1 MYIHREIQTDQ
12 EIFEMYNA
20 LSKDSLIKMLIECN
34 KQLEQPLRAISI
46 DCETNKPKPKDYG
59 FKKLIESNNQHEQFE
74 IYTIGVDHATEESKD
89 ITVTSWID
97 NSGCRELRPIPE
109 GFDFNAPKSTYLR
122 QFDGLKPVPDGL
134 FDNMGCCE
142 IKPVPEGLFDDKYLN
157 WLNSRIEK
165 LRYEKDS
172 ETDLSR
178 KINIG
183 GKLCAYNQCLN
194 YYRTHLK

>member
-46 DCETNKPKPKDYG
+46 DCETNG
-59 FKKLIESNNQHEQFE
+59 SND
-74 IYTIGVDHATEESKD
+74 YTIGVDYATEDSKD
-89 ITVTSWID
+89 ITITSWID
-97 NSGCRELRPIPE
+97 GTGCRELRAIPDELFENISSDNFKTTFSQCDSIDFTPKELYGGIPE
-109 GFDFNAPKSTYLR
+109 STYLR
-122 QFDGLKPVPDGL
+122 QFDGLKPVP
-134 FDNMGCCE
+134 E
-142 IKPVPEGLFDDKYLN
+142 EPFDDKYLN
-157 WLNSRIEK
+157 WLNGRIVK
-165 LRYEKDS
+165 LNTERDS
-172 ETDLSR
+172 EIDLSR

-194 YYRTHLK
+194 YYKTHLK

>member
-46 DCETNKPKPKDYG
+46 DCETNG
-59 FKKLIESNNQHEQFE
+59 SND
-74 IYTIGVDHATEESKD
+74 YTIGVDYATEDSKD
-89 ITVTSWID
+89 IAITSWID
-97 NSGCRELRPIPE
+97 GTGCRELRPIPE
-109 GFDFNAPKSTYLR
+109 GFDFNTPESTYLR
-122 QFDGLKPVPDGL
+122 QFDGLKPIPDGL
-134 FDNMGCCE
+134 FDNR
-142 IKPVPEGLFDDKYLN
+142 YLN
-157 WLNSRIEK
+157 WLNGRIVK
-165 LRYEKDS
+165 LRYEKDL
-172 ETDLSR
+172 ETDMSR